1 MTNNR
6 LPSLEQ
12 LIRANIQRRIFLAMF
27 ILIAGAIVTSVI
39 EAALSYSDVV
49 SRLERRASTLQDLI
63 ISEVLVNNREATS
76 SILGE
81 ANREVPSEIVT
92 WIPPETSTTTS
103 PEEALHW
110 RLNGQWTFNRPLK
123 SIGTQTFG
131 EFVFTGN
138 FFTDGSLVSTLSHR
152 VAYALAICIIMAFLL
167 LPIARR
173 VPRDLILQ
181 PVHHL
186 LNLVRSE
193 RGETSPRAD
202 AKYEEIQAL
211 ENEFESLMARKSLL
225 EDERVEMQQML
236 ALTRTAQMLAHDI
249 RRPFSLLKAVLDG
262 LSKTATPEDVRELT
276 QATLPGVRR
285 SFASLDSMLDE
296 LMMIGKPRS
305 VALEKVDLA
314 RVIQRGAEIAASSNS
329 TSLAAIKIDLA
340 PDLFV
345 KGTSDH
351 LQRVIANLVA
361 NGLQAM
367 GSSGSLMIRGL
378 VSGSTVELQVR
389 NTGSYIPPDERSK
402 IFQPFYTKGKAAG
415 TGLGLAIC
423 KRIVT
428 DHGGTIR
435 VESSQRSGT
444 EFVLSLP
451 FYDAPSQDP
460 GLAVPLS
467 PARPT
472 TSSSDTTMRVL
483 VADDE
488 VFYRD
493 AIVALTD
500 EVGRTHRA
508 VDVTQAKTGEEAVEI
523 AMSTNPDAVIID
535 IDFGPRGINGIEAV
549 KEMRRRGLSA
559 TICVHSNNALQSA
572 RDAAIAAGA
581 NVFIPKPMSSEALLA
596 ILSAT

>member
-1 MTNNR
+1 MTINR

-12 LIRANIQRRIFLAMF
+12 LIRAKIQRRIFLAMF
-27 ILIAGAIVTSVI
+27 ILVAGAIVTSVI

-49 SRLERRASTLQDLI
+49 SRLERRASTIQDLI

-81 ANREVPSEIVT
+81 ANREVPSEVVT

-103 PEEALHW
+103 PEETLHW
-110 RLNGQWTFNRPLK
+110 RLDGQWTFNRPLK

-193 RGETSPRAD
+193 RGEKSPRVD
-202 AKYEEIQAL
+202 AKYEEIRTL

-262 LSKTATPEDVRELT
+262 LSRTATPEDVRELT

-314 RVIQRGAEIAASSNS
+314 RVIQRGAEIAASSNPA
-329 TSLAAIKIDLA
+329 SLAAIKFDLA
-340 PDLFV
+340 PNLFV
-345 KGTSDH
+345 KMH
-351 LQRVIANLVA
+351 LRAAYQDVGDDADLAQLSHRMLRGF
-361 NGLQAM
+361 GL
-367 GSSGSLMIRGL
+367 
-378 VSGSTVELQVR
+378 
-389 NTGSYIPPDERSK
+389 D
-402 IFQPFYTKGKAAG
+402 FAG
-415 TGLGLAIC
+415 
-423 KRIVT
+423 
-428 DHGGTIR
+428 
-435 VESSQRSGT
+435 
-444 EFVLSLP
+444 F
-451 FYDAPSQDP
+451 
-460 GLAVPLS
+460 
-467 PARPT
+467 
-472 TSSSDTTMRVL
+472 
-483 VADDE
+483 
-488 VFYRD
+488 
-493 AIVALTD
+493 
-500 EVGRTHRA
+500 
-508 VDVTQAKTGEEAVEI
+508 
-523 AMSTNPDAVIID
+523 
-535 IDFGPRGINGIEAV
+535 
-549 KEMRRRGLSA
+549 
-559 TICVHSNNALQSA
+559 
-572 RDAAIAAGA
+572 
-581 NVFIPKPMSSEALLA
+581 
-596 ILSAT
+596 